1 MSTTPNSI
9 ITHLSSFS
17 YSSIHESLL
26 YTITSIFHIN
36 HNEFMAHNFIARNFH
51 PISNRLREEQTTFKC
66 KACCNKLISV
76 INSQ

>member
-17 YSSIHESLL
+17 YSSIHEALL

-36 HNEFMAHNFIARNFH
+36 HNEFMTHNFIARNFH

-66 KACCNKLISV
+66 KACCNKLIF
-76 INSQ
+76 IIYA

>member
-26 YTITSIFHIN
+26 YTITPIFHIN
-36 HNEFMAHNFIARNFH
+36 HNEFMTHNFYCQEF
-51 PISNRLREEQTTFKC
+51 PSNQ
-66 KACCNKLISV
+66 
-76 INSQ
+76 